1 MTSAPIS
8 EGHPA
13 MPFLALSGLSKTYP
27 GVRALDEVSISFEAG
42 EVHAIV
48 GENGAGKSTLIKTI
62 AGAIVADEGTVTI
75 AGRSF
80 ADLTPALSRAQ
91 GVEVIYQ
98 EFNLVPTLSVAENI
112 CMGLSTNFFPDFKRM
127 RETAR
132 DLLAEFGVDISPNT
146 LVRELPSA
154 QQQLVEIAKALAKSP
169 RILIMDEPTAP
180 LSLAEVDSLFAMIRK
195 TKARGTCIIY
205 VSHRMDEIF
214 AICDRI
220 TVLRDGRHVA
230 TLATGETDRD
240 TLIRMMVGR
249 ELTRT
254 YPERSGSSGDV
265 VLELDALE
273 GNGNAPISL
282 SMRSGEIVGLA
293 GLVGAGRTELAKTI
307 CGAVAADSGVLRL
320 DGKEVV
326 FRSPRDALVAGIGL
340 VPENRKE
347 EGTFLEKPIRWNIS
361 IGALRFLTRWTTI
374 NRPAERK
381 LAEAYRDRLKIKT
394 PSLGQKVGNLSG
406 GNQQKVVIAKTLAA
420 RARVI
425 LFDEPTRGIDVGA
438 RAEVYALMAELA
450 AEGIAI
456 LMITSDMEELLGMS
470 DRILV
475 LHNGHLVGTLAR
487 AEATQERVL
496 SLASG
501 LKEDKAA

>member
-1 MTSAPIS
+1 MTG
-8 EGHPA
+8 GHFNGARTSVP
-13 MPFLALSGLSKTYP
+13 LLSLSSLTKSYP
-27 GVRALDEVSISFEAG
+27 GVLALDDVSVSFEAG
-42 EVHAIV
+42 EVHAVV
-48 GENGAGKSTLIKTI
+48 GENGAGKSTLIKVV
-62 AGAIVADEGTVTI
+62 AGAIDLDEGTVTI

-80 ADLTPALSRAQ
+80 SDLTPALSRAQ

-112 CMGLSTNFFPDFKRM
+112 CMGLSTGLLPDFKRM
-127 RETAR
+127 RELAKQ
-132 DLLAEFGVDISPNT
+132 LLAEFGVTISPDT
-146 LVRELPSA
+146 LVRDLPSA

-180 LSLAEVDSLFAMIRK
+180 LSLAEVDSLFAVIRK
-195 TKARGTCIIY
+195 AKAAGTCIIY
-205 VSHRMDEIF
+205 VSHRLDEIF

-230 TLATGETDRD
+230 TVATNETDRNA
-240 TLIRMMVGR
+240 LIRMMVGR

-254 YPERSGSSGDV
+254 YPQRSASIGDTI
-265 VLELDALE
+265 LELENLQ

-282 SMRSGEIVGLA
+282 SLRAGEIVGMA

-307 CGAVAADSGVLRL
+307 CAAVTADGGVVRLSGRIVRF
-320 DGKEVV
+320 G
-326 FRSPRDALVAGIGL
+326 SPRDALAAGIGL

-347 EGTFLEKPIRWNIS
+347 EGAFLGQSIQWNIS
-361 IGALRFLTRWTTI
+361 IGALRFLTRRAMI
-374 NRPAERK
+374 DHKAERT
-381 LAEAYRDRLKIKT
+381 LAHTYRDRLRIKT
-394 PSLGQKVGNLSG
+394 PSLEQKVGNLSG

-470 DRILV
+470 DRIVV
-475 LHNGHLVGTLAR
+475 LHNGHLVSQLAR

-496 SLASG
+496 ALASG
-501 LKEDKAA
+501 LKEDQTA